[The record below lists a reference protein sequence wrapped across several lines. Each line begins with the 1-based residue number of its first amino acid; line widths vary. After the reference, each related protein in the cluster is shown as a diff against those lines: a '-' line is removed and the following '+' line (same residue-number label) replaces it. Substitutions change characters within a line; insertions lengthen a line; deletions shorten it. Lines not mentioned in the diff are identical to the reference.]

1 VQLLHL
7 VIQAIHKPGG
17 VRWLHPVR
25 RSFMMGPLYWG
36 EPCPP
41 DRRLTFW
48 NGHAG
53 LIEVVAG
60 QGEVQV
66 PALGAPV
73 GALDPRRDEVR
84 VARPDDAPGFE
95 PVETGAYR
103 ALGQAGV
110 AHQRGHRRERPA
122 PVRPGMIGQADE
134 HELARAGWLA
144 AAVGRNR
151 GQVERPRDRFDT
163 HEAPPRMGA
172 S

>member
-1 VQLLHL
+1 
-7 VIQAIHKPGG
+7 
-17 VRWLHPVR
+17 
-25 RSFMMGPLYWG
+25 MMGPLYWG
-36 EPCPP
+36 EPCPA

-95 PVETGAYR
+95 PSRQVRTVR
-103 ALGQAGV
+103 SD
-110 AHQRGHRRERPA
+110 RP
-122 PVRPGMIGQADE
+122 V
-134 HELARAGWLA
+134 
-144 AAVGRNR
+144 
-151 GQVERPRDRFDT
+151 
-163 HEAPPRMGA
+163 
-172 S
+172 

>member
-1 VQLLHL
+1 
-7 VIQAIHKPGG
+7 
-17 VRWLHPVR
+17 
-25 RSFMMGPLYWG
+25 MGPLYWG
-36 EPCPP
+36 EPCPA

-53 LIEVVAG
+53 LMEVVAG

-73 GALDPRRDEVR
+73 GALDPRREKVR
-84 VARPDDAPGFE
+84 VARPDDAPGLQ
-95 PVETGAYR
+95 PVQTGAHR

-122 PVRPGMIGQADE
+122 PVRPGM
-134 HELARAGWLA
+134 
-144 AAVGRNR
+144 N
-151 GQVERPRDRFDT
+151 RFDN
-163 HEAPPRMGA
+163 